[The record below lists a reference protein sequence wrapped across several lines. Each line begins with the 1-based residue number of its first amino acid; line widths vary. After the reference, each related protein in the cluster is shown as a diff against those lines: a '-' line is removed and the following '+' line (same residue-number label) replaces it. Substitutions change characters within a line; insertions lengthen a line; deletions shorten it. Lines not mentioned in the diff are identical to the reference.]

1 MEGASALQSVRLAL
15 VRLCGEWS
23 PIRSGRESL
32 PATHFLLLR
41 RYFLLSARYFLL
53 TARYFLLSARYFFL
67 SYKKIFITKFV
78 TSVTN
83 FVIRISKF
91 VICVTNFVTN
101 LLCAESEKCQG
112 IKKKFLG
119 LSKKY
124 PPRNSGRIIKSGFF
138 VSYKQTFGGGSA

>member
-1 MEGASALQSVRLAL
+1 MEGAPALQSVRLAL

-23 PIRSGRESL
+23 PIRSGRGSL

-41 RYFLLSARYFLL
+41 RYFLFSARYFL
-53 TARYFLLSARYFFL
+53 FSARYFFL

-138 VSYKQTFGGGSA
+138 VSYKQTFS

>member
-1 MEGASALQSVRLAL
+1 MSVEGAPALQSVRLAL

-41 RYFLLSARYFLL
+41 
-53 TARYFLLSARYFFL
+53 RYFLLSARYFFL

>member
-1 MEGASALQSVRLAL
+1 MEGAPASQSVRLAL

-23 PIRSGRESL
+23 PIRLGRESL

-41 RYFLLSARYFLL
+41 RYFLFS
-53 TARYFLLSARYFFL
+53 ARYFLLSARYFFL

-138 VSYKQTFGGGSA
+138 VSSFGF

>member
-1 MEGASALQSVRLAL
+1 MEGAPALQSVRLAL

-23 PIRSGRESL
+23 PIRSGRGSL

-41 RYFLLSARYFLL
+41 RYFLFSARYFL
-53 TARYFLLSARYFFL
+53 FSARYFFL

>member
-1 MEGASALQSVRLAL
+1 MEGAPALQSVRLAL

-41 RYFLLSARYFLL
+41 RYFLFS
-53 TARYFLLSARYFFL
+53 ARYFLLSARYFFL
-67 SYKKIFITKFV
+67 SYKKIFITQFV

-138 VSYKQTFGGGSA
+138 VSYKQMFS

>member
-1 MEGASALQSVRLAL
+1 MSVEGAPALQSVRLAL

-23 PIRSGRESL
+23 PIRSGRGSL

-41 RYFLLSARYFLL
+41 RYFLFSARYFLFS
-53 TARYFLLSARYFFL
+53 ARYFLL

>member
-1 MEGASALQSVRLAL
+1 MEGAPALQSVRLAL

-23 PIRSGRESL
+23 PIRSGRGSL

-53 TARYFLLSARYFFL
+53 SARYFLLSARYFFL

-138 VSYKQTFGGGSA
+138 VSYKQTFS